1 MRRAWGTNSCMQCT
15 LQGAADNRRLR
26 YQLGT
31 RFDKQLTGV
40 TCPYEAFTASPHS
53 NPCDIC
59 VSCTFLVF
67 LFALPDHGTC
77 TLLRCREALPVLEN
91 NDKPGLALQGT
102 MPRCWRRLSAS
113 MQG

>member
-1 MRRAWGTNSCMQCT
+1 MQCT
-15 LQGAADNRRLR
+15 LQGAAENLRLR
-26 YQLGT
+26 HQLGI
-31 RFDKQLTGV
+31 RFDKQLMGV

-53 NPCDIC
+53 NPCEIC

-77 TLLRCREALPVLEN
+77 TLLPLSGSPAGLGLEN